1 MSQSLDLEKLYYKQA
16 LLLAEMAAWLHDMD
30 SCPDGK
36 PPNCLN
42 QLAQEVKDA
51 RRCFA

>member
-1 MSQSLDLEKLYYKQA
+1 MSLSSLQILANNRNA

-30 SCPDGK
+30 RCPDGK
-36 PPNCLN
+36 PPNCLS